1 MDLIDKHII
10 IRSTR
15 AIKCLPL
22 NSNFYQEIQFSGLS
36 AEIVSEMKDKYMTD
50 FLFVPFNE
58 KKVEDNFLW
67 LIKIGILRREVDGQ
81 GLTSKVRITPLGR
94 NILKNNPDLA
104 NQKASII
111 ELISNWIIRKIVI
124 K

>member
-10 IRSTR
+10 NRSAK
-15 AIKCLPL
+15 AIKCLSL
-22 NSNFYQEIQFSGLS
+22 NSNFYKEIEVSGLS
-36 AEIVSEMKDKYMTD
+36 AQTVHAMKDKYISKE
-50 FLFVPFNE
+50 FLKNSNE
-58 KKVEDNFLW
+58 QKIENQFLW

-94 NILKNNPDLA
+94 IILKNNPDLP

-111 ELISNWIIRKIVI
+111 EFISNWIMRQFVFT
-124 K
+124 